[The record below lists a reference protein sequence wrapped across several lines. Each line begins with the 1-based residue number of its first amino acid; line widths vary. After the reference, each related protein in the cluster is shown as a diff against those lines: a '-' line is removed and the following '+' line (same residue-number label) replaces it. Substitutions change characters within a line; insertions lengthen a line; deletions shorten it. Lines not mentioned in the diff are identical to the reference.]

1 MGRPAGTSLALVIT
15 VLALF
20 AAPLAAEAQQP
31 PRVPKRGLLR
41 VGSLPDANV
50 AGFLQGLR
58 DPGYVEGQNI
68 VIEYRWAEGKLE
80 RLPTLA
86 SDLVRLKVEVIVTGG
101 LEASLAAK
109 TATRLIP
116 IVAATGADPVSSG
129 LVASLARP
137 GGNITGLTV
146 INVDLAGKRLEL
158 LKEAVPG
165 ASRVAVLRNRA
176 NGAHALL
183 WTETQRAAR
192 SLSVQ
197 LQSHEV
203 RGANEFERAFAA
215 MARDRAGA
223 LLLAPDEMFWTYRG
237 QIVDLAAKTRLPG
250 MFDFKGFVDAGGLM
264 AYGPNFPDMFRR
276 AATYVD
282 KILKGA
288 KPGDLPVE
296 QPTKFELL
304 INLKTAKALGLTI
317 PQSVLL
323 RADEVIR

>member
-1 MGRPAGTSLALVIT
+1 MKVTRAAFAVALGLLV
-15 VLALF
+15 V
-20 AAPLAAEAQQP
+20 PLAAEAQQP
-31 PRVPKRGLLR
+31 PRVPKIGLLR

-50 AGFLQGLR
+50 AAFIQGLR
-58 DPGYVEGQNI
+58 DLGYVEGQNI
-68 VIEYRWAEGKLE
+68 IIEYRWAEGKLE
-80 RLPTLA
+80 RLPNLA

-116 IVAATGADPVSSG
+116 IVAGTSADPVSSG

-192 SLSVQ
+192 SLGVQ
-197 LQSHEV
+197 LQSLEV
-203 RGANEFERAFAA
+203 RGANEFEGAFAA
-215 MARDRAGA
+215 MARDRADA

-237 QIVDLAAKTRLPG
+237 QIAALAAKTRLPG
-250 MFDFKGFVDAGGLM
+250 MFDIKGFVDAGGLM
-264 AYGPNFPDMFRR
+264 SYGPNLPDMFRR

-288 KPGDLPVE
+288 KPADLPIE
-296 QPTKFELL
+296 QPTTFELV

-317 PQSVLL
+317 PQSVLV
-323 RADEVIR
+323 RADEVIQ